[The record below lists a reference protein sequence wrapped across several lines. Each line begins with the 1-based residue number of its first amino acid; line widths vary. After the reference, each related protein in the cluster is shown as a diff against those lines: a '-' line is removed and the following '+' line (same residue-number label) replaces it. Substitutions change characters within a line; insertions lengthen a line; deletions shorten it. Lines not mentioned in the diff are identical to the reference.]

1 MVVDTFR
8 IEVESLHTRWKEI
21 KGGPQ
26 GTAKAP
32 QTPLWEYYQP
42 ILEALVDL
50 DGAARIAE
58 IESAVGLLMK
68 DRLVEGDLSI
78 RANGRARW
86 QVMIRRARKHIVKER
101 PSRQRYGD
109 GLEDHAAG
117 TQGGRSQEERKGL
130 RPFPTNV

>member
-86 QVMIRRARKHIVKER
+86 QVMIRRARKHMVKE
-101 PSRQRYGD
+101 
-109 GLEDHAAG
+109 GLLFFTLNREDF
-117 TQGGRSQEERKGL
+117 S
-130 RPFPTNV
+130 FVI